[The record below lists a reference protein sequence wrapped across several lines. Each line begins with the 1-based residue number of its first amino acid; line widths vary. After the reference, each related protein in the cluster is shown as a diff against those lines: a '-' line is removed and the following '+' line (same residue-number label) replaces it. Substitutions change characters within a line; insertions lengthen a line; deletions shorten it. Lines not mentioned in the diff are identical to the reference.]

1 MHCRCAKPFAPQN
14 LEQLGVDAWFAQSIG
29 CSAYQNILAE
39 LINSD
44 EKSVL
49 ECRVTPT
56 YLTGVGV
63 NLNTF
68 VFLLFNLPNEI
79 QILGFTKNRKI
90 AYQ

>member
-14 LEQLGVDAWFAQSIG
+14 LESLDLSAWLAQLTG

-39 LINSD
+39 LINPN
-44 EKSVL
+44 EKLVL

-68 VFLLFNLPNEI
+68 VFLLFNLPNGL
-79 QILGFTKNRKI
+79 QIPGFTEAAK
-90 AYQ
+90 